1 MHAKGTVIACLALGA
16 CATADDIA
24 TVPLEA
30 ERLVGTWDLA
40 EVGSRK
46 ISRAIW
52 LEFRASGE
60 LHGGVSCNRFSGT
73 YEVQPP
79 RIVYSDPIIIT
90 AAGCGPGWPEN
101 GPLRER
107 AEEVVFRDDPLV
119 ELSPDGRFLVMR
131 GEADSLL
138 FIRR

>member
-40 EVGSRK
+40 QV
-46 ISRAIW
+46 
-52 LEFRASGE
+52 
-60 LHGGVSCNRFSGT
+60 
-73 YEVQPP
+73 
-79 RIVYSDPIIIT
+79 
-90 AAGCGPGWPEN
+90 
-101 GPLRER
+101 
-107 AEEVVFRDDPLV
+107 
-119 ELSPDGRFLVMR
+119 
-131 GEADSLL
+131 